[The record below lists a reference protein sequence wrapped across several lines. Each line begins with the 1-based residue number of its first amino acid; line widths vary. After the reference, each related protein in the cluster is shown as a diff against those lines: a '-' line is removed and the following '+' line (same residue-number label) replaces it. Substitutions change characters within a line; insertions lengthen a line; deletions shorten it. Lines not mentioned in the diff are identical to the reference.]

1 MKKMISVLLVF
12 VLAFTCVIPAFA
24 EDTEHP
30 TIYITGAQTN
40 QLVDANG
47 KQIYPIVDDVEPMD
61 VVKEKLGPC
70 LVELAKGLV
79 TGNYETYAQ
88 ELYDIIVPIYGTVA
102 LDKNGEA
109 SDGSRPKNTIYTV
122 NVSKKTSNYGPW
134 DYQFWYDWRISPM
147 AAADELKIYID
158 MVREATGEKQVN
170 LTGRCYGANVIAA
183 YLVKYE
189 DHAVQYVD
197 DVSYLAS
204 SVLGIDL
211 LGAAFSGDILLEADS
226 MNNFLNYFL
235 STGNLFE
242 DDSVTVFL
250 LTLVELMNQLKLLGV
265 TGSALTAIVDKIK
278 TDVIPP
284 IVRDTFASMP
294 SYWSMVPVEYYEKA
308 VEFVFGDCKE
318 EYAKMIEKTDD
329 FYKNVQLTVE
339 EDMKAFKAQ
348 GIDFHIFVKYN
359 FPDYPIYEGS
369 NAQGDGTTSAV
380 RQGFGGDYA
389 PYGEVFS
396 QDYLD
401 SLTDK
406 TYLSPD
412 LKVNGATCLFPEN
425 TWFIKNLH
433 HDKFPN
439 VINNFAM
446 DIMNNNVCVSDGVYP
461 AFQEYVDGEFIAI
474 EGTDEDATKEKKNF
488 FQLIID
494 FFKSFFDLLKKL
506 FNGEIKL

>member
-1 MKKMISVLLVF
+1 MKKIVSLLLIF
-12 VLAFTCVIPAFA
+12 VLAFACVLPTFA

-40 QLVDANG
+40 QLNDADGN
-47 KQIYPIVDDVEPMD
+47 QIYPIVDDVEPMD

-70 LVELAKGLV
+70 LAELAKGLV
-79 TGNYETYAQ
+79 TGNYESYAQ

-102 LDKNGEA
+102 LDKNGEV
-109 SDGSRPKNTIYTV
+109 SDGSRPQHTIYTV
-122 NVSKKTSNYGPW
+122 NVQKKTANYGPW

-183 YLVKYE
+183 YLAKYE

-211 LGAAFSGDILLEADS
+211 LGAAFSGEICLEGDS
-226 MNNFLNYFL
+226 MNNFINYFL
-235 STGNLFE
+235 NSENLFE
-242 DDSVTVFL
+242 DDALNVFV
-250 LTLVELMNQLKLLGV
+250 LTLVELLNQIKMLDLG
-265 TGSALTAIVDKIK
+265 GAALTAVVNKVK
-278 TDVIPP
+278 TDVIPML
-284 IVRDTFASMP
+284 VRDTFASMP

-308 VEFVFGDCKE
+308 VEFVFGDCRD

-329 FYKNVQLTVE
+329 FYYNVQLTVE
-339 EDMKAFKAQ
+339 DDMKALKEK
-348 GIDFHIFVKYN
+348 GIGFHIFVKYN
-359 FPDYPIYEGS
+359 FPDYPIYKGS
-369 NAQGDGTTSAV
+369 NVQGDGTTSAV
-380 RQGFGGDYA
+380 RQAFGGEYA
-389 PYGEVFS
+389 PYGKVFS
-396 QDYLD
+396 DDYVNA
-401 SLTDK
+401 LTDK

-412 LKVNGATCLFPEN
+412 LKVNAATCLFPEN

-446 DIMNNNVCVSDGVYP
+446 AIMNNNVCISDGVYP
-461 AFQEYVDGEFIAI
+461 AFQEYVDGAFIPV
-474 EGTDEDATKEKKNF
+474 ENTDEDAVKEKKNF
-488 FQLIID
+488 FRLIID
-494 FFKSFFDLLKKL
+494 FFKSLIEVMKKL
-506 FNGEIKL
+506 FNGEISI